1 MIDKVQKKNER
12 EEQLEQ
18 IAQEYLEERY
28 NITIRQTKD
37 YYQLHQNEIM
47 EQFCNKLQEGAE
59 KSGEMA
65 KGVKYVV
72 ISILE
77 SSILTKSYDLQIAF
91 YDQSLYLDSKAVYLY
106 WKPEFLFS
114 YVEEDLLFCRKKMA
128 QKVVGIKEYEIE
140 EIRGKYIANH
150 YFLVFLLL
158 KEMIFRIMNQDEKWL
173 GNLPKDTDFLFG
185 RYMEKLMPLY
195 QKKGS
200 SGGEVNE

>member
-1 MIDKVQKKNER
+1 MIDKVQKENER
-12 EEQLEQ
+12 EELLEQ
-18 IAQEYLEERY
+18 IAQGYLEERY
-28 NITIRQTKD
+28 NITVQQVKD
-37 YYQLHQNEIM
+37 YYRLHQNEIL
-47 EQFCNKLQEGAE
+47 EQFCDKLQEGME
-59 KSGEMA
+59 KCGGMA
-65 KGVKYVV
+65 KGIKYVV
-72 ISILE
+72 ISMLE
-77 SSILTKSYDLQIAF
+77 SSILTQSYDLQIAF
-91 YDQSLYLDSKAVYLY
+91 YDQSLYLDAKAVYVY
-106 WKPEFLFS
+106 WKPEFLFAH
-114 YVEEDLLFCRKKMA
+114 VEEDLAFCRKKVA

-158 KEMIFRIMNQDEKWL
+158 KEMIFRIMNQDGKWP